1 MNALLNGRGATT
13 SGQVILESDSL
24 LRIDRSRRLL
34 LSLPRD
40 VLFHLSLVLS
50 ADLGT
55 GAPNRCSVVLIV
67 STMFFVLIER
77 PCMRK
82 DWPSRFV
89 AAFRA
94 DSLARTRER
103 IPQRVRSIW
112 GA

>member
-1 MNALLNGRGATT
+1 
-13 SGQVILESDSL
+13 
-24 LRIDRSRRLL
+24 
-34 LSLPRD
+34 
-40 VLFHLSLVLS
+40 
-50 ADLGT
+50 
-55 GAPNRCSVVLIV
+55 VLIV
-67 STMFFVLIER
+67 STVFFVLIER